1 MSYNHPYQ
9 NPADGYGASN
19 DKYKDSQR
27 IYHRE
32 STAYRSQIRGAS
44 PERMS
49 PSSSEPVLSS
59 AKALSFLHSC
69 GLDAE
74 DLQTLAELPEH
85 LIAAD
90 TLPDLLAQI
99 KKKKASGTSSSR
111 SGALRDSSSSR
122 SWDDT
127 SHAQLVEY
135 PLDLPERQSYSIPR
149 EQLPTWD
156 DRWENVQQSSSP
168 SCTYTSSE
176 SNYVVEYN
184 HLKDKESY
192 FDKASYATEPSR
204 QKTSVVPQSYSSYSR
219 DAIQSSHLSSRDG
232 SHSSR
237 LSSRDVSQS
246 SHLSSRD
253 ASQSSHLSSRDIGQ
267 SSHLSSRDIGQSSHL
282 SSRDIG
288 QSSYL
293 SSRDIGQSS
302 HLSSRDI
309 GQSSHLSS
317 RDIGQS
323 SHLSSR
329 DIGQSSHLSS
339 RDIGQSSHLSSR
351 DIGQSSH
358 LSSRDIGQSSH
369 LSSRDASQ
377 SSHLSSRD
385 IGQSSHLSSRDA
397 SQSSHRSS
405 RDVSQSSYLSSK
417 DVSQSSHRSSRDASH
432 SSHLSGRDTGQSSH
446 LSSRDV
452 GLPSLL
458 SSRDAGPPSHLSNRG
473 IAPPSLQSSRDV
485 GLPSLLSI
493 RDLAPPSHLS
503 SRDVRQ
509 SSHHQRTESAPR
521 VPTRKEASD
530 FHGKTPPVFP
540 YACVLCEIT
549 VLSNKDWSVHVKG
562 AQHAHSQLSLV
573 EKYPAWDQTIQSARR
588 NEPHSDRLVSR
599 TTQERGGTSSSRNG
613 SLGSRS
619 GASRSRSASSSSQ
632 NHSNT
637 ESKCKV
643 VCVKFEVDEV
653 DEAYLKKLL
662 CQFGAIVKIIMLP
675 RMAFVNMGTAGQAE
689 DIVKYFYQNPLRIKG
704 ELIVFTLS
712 AAVSFL
718 QTSRVVS
725 FSPLPSGDG
734 IRSELTAIA
743 KRFGSV
749 KNSLF
754 LPSRG
759 YVEMGSMEE
768 ANKLVEHY
776 STSSLKIKG
785 KTINVCSSTE
795 YQTLGMKDA
804 DKERSPVPY
813 SSRRRR
819 RSCSP
824 RRRTHRDSPSPK
836 RRASEERSRSRR
848 SQDSKKREESG
859 RSRERT
865 KESSKRDSSY
875 KSRSKRSSPSKD
887 QKQETKT
894 EESVEETVEDDNDQ
908 SDIMADDSD
917 LEGVAVIAD
926 DGEALNS
933 EDELTVDEEID
944 DEVHDTSDEQE
955 QDASEDVQALNE
967 SDDQTKPSDMDTSS
981 IQPEMSEHVPATTT
995 TTDGSSDCKEAKE
1008 LQQGEQKEL
1017 QEEPKEL
1024 QQVEQEEPKELQEGE
1039 QKGLQEEPNELQEE
1053 PKELQEEPNE
1063 LQEEPKELQ
1072 EEPKE
1077 LQEGEQKGLQE
1088 EPNELQEEP
1097 KELQEEP
1104 NELQE
1109 EPKELQEE
1117 PNELQEE
1124 PNELQEEPNELQE
1137 KQKELQQGE
1146 QKELENKQKVLQE
1159 DQKELQEVEKKELQQ
1174 KELKQEEQKELQ
1186 HGEQNKLQQGE
1197 QKDDT
1202 VKMKE
1207 EAADFSEN
1215 LDKEGVLT
1223 EQGDEKEISTS
1234 STEEKFGKVL
1244 EVAGFPVA
1252 KKYSEADL
1260 LKIGKKYGDV
1270 AGCCLVRSNRKVEMA
1285 LIEMVNAADAAK
1297 LEAECKRQHIKL
1309 GGRNLRITVSKK
1321 YSQLNEGIDADS
1333 EKEKVKED
1341 IEEDSKEP
1349 SSTLASS
1356 EESTVL
1362 MAEMEISEEDAEAQ
1376 EANETN
1382 MDTIMQTSSDE
1393 EETYG
1398 RVLRIRNLPMPDE
1411 YTDADFLSIVE
1422 PYGKVIRHWMF
1433 RLHQTG
1439 LIEMEK
1445 ASDAEKVV
1453 AAANMNKITVA
1464 GKNPKISVSTKHAHL
1479 NKRYFLHGPSDGSLQ
1494 ASTEFEEENDESKTI
1509 SEQPSIQTSA
1519 NVKESSNDVNSK
1531 ADEMQDSAADEGN
1544 SDVVTEM
1551 QTPVMDPV
1559 GTEFVRPVVGYF
1571 CSLCN
1576 AIYASEEEAKDEH
1589 CRTPMHHQ
1597 KLKEH
1602 KERNS

>member
-1 MSYNHPYQ
+1 MSYNQPYR
-9 NPADGYGASN
+9 NPADGYSASN

-32 STAYRSQIRGAS
+32 STAYRSRVRTGS
-44 PERMS
+44 PERTS

-74 DLQTLAELPEH
+74 DLQTLAKLPEH

-90 TLPDLLAQI
+90 TLPDLLAQL
-99 KKKKASGTSSSR
+99 KSKKASNTSSSR
-111 SGALRDSSSSR
+111 SGALQASSSSR
-122 SWDDT
+122 SWDDR
-127 SHAQLVEY
+127 SHSQLVEY
-135 PLDLPERQSYSIPR
+135 PLDLPVRQSYSIPR

-168 SCTYTSSE
+168 SCTYPSSD

-184 HLKDKESY
+184 HLKDKQSY

-204 QKTSVVPQSYSSYSR
+204 QKTSVVPQSYT
-219 DAIQSSHLSSRDG
+219 SHG
-232 SHSSR
+232 
-237 LSSRDVSQS
+237 RDVSQS

-253 ASQSSHLSSRDIGQ
+253 VSQSSP
-267 SSHLSSRDIGQSSHL
+267 
-282 SSRDIG
+282 
-288 QSSYL
+288 
-293 SSRDIGQSS
+293 
-302 HLSSRDI
+302 
-309 GQSSHLSS
+309 
-317 RDIGQS
+317 
-323 SHLSSR
+323 
-329 DIGQSSHLSS
+329 
-339 RDIGQSSHLSSR
+339 
-351 DIGQSSH
+351 
-358 LSSRDIGQSSH
+358 
-369 LSSRDASQ
+369 
-377 SSHLSSRD
+377 
-385 IGQSSHLSSRDA
+385 LSSRDA

-405 RDVSQSSYLSSK
+405 RDVSQSSYLSNRN
-417 DVSQSSHRSSRDASH
+417 VTQSSHRSSRDVSH
-432 SSHLSGRDTGQSSH
+432 SSHLSGRDIGQSSQLSGRDIGQSSHLSTRDIGQSSHLSGRDIGQSSHLSTRDIGQSSHLSGRDIGQSSH
-446 LSSRDV
+446 LSSRDI

-458 SSRDAGPPSHLSNRG
+458 SSRDAGPPSLLSNRG
-473 IAPPSLQSSRDV
+473 IAPPSLLSSRDA

-493 RDLAPPSHLS
+493 RDLAPPSHLA
-503 SRDVRQ
+503 SRDVGQ
-509 SSHHQRTESAPR
+509 SSHQRRTESAPR

-540 YACVLCEIT
+540 YACVLCDIT
-549 VLSNKDWSVHVKG
+549 VLSNKDWSLHIKG

-588 NEPHSDRLVSR
+588 NEAHPDRHTSR
-599 TTQERGGTSSSRNG
+599 TTQERGGTSNSRNG
-613 SLGSRS
+613 SSGSKTA
-619 GASRSRSASSSSQ
+619 ASNSKSQSSSSQ
-632 NHSNT
+632 NRSNT
-637 ESKCKV
+637 EAATKCKV
-643 VCVKFEVDEV
+643 VCVKFEVDDV

-662 CQFGAIVKIIMLP
+662 GQFGAIVKIIMLP

-689 DIVKYFYQNPLRIKG
+689 DIVKYFYQNPLRIRG

-712 AAVSFL
+712 AAFNFL

-734 IRSELTAIA
+734 ICSELTAIA

-749 KNSLF
+749 KHSLF

-759 YVEMGSMEE
+759 YVEMSSAEE
-768 ANKLVEHY
+768 ADKLVEHY
-776 STSSLKIKG
+776 STHSLKIKG

-795 YQTLGMKDA
+795 YQTLEMTDA
-804 DKERSPVPY
+804 DKEKSPVSY
-813 SSRRRR
+813 SSSSSRRRR

-824 RRRTHRDSPSPK
+824 RRRSHRDSPSPK

-859 RSRERT
+859 RSREKT
-865 KESSKRDSSY
+865 KESSRRDSSS

-887 QKQETKT
+887 QKQKAKT
-894 EESVEETVEDDNDQ
+894 EESVEETFEDDNDQ

-944 DEVHDTSDEQE
+944 DEAHQTSDEQE
-955 QDASEDVQALNE
+955 LDASEDVQTVKE
-967 SDDQTKPSDMDTSS
+967 SDEQTKPSDMDTSS
-981 IQPEMSEHVPATTT
+981 IQPETSSECVPAAATSER
-995 TTDGSSDCKEAKE
+995 SSDCKEAQELQQGQQKE
-1008 LQQGEQKEL
+1008 LLEKQNELQQEEKKELQEKLKAIQQGEQKEP
-1017 QEEPKEL
+1017 QEK
-1024 QQVEQEEPKELQEGE
+1024 
-1039 QKGLQEEPNELQEE
+1039 
-1053 PKELQEEPNE
+1053 PKELQEE
-1063 LQEEPKELQ
+1063 
-1072 EEPKE
+1072 
-1077 LQEGEQKGLQE
+1077 
-1088 EPNELQEEP
+1088 
-1097 KELQEEP
+1097 
-1104 NELQE
+1104 
-1109 EPKELQEE
+1109 
-1117 PNELQEE
+1117 
-1124 PNELQEEPNELQE
+1124 
-1137 KQKELQQGE
+1137 QKELQQE
-1146 QKELENKQKVLQE
+1146 
-1159 DQKELQEVEKKELQQ
+1159 EKKELQQ
-1174 KELKQEEQKELQ
+1174 KEPQQ
-1186 HGEQNKLQQGE
+1186 GEQNEQQGE
-1197 QKDDT
+1197 QKDNT
-1202 VKMKE
+1202 VEME

-1223 EQGDEKEISTS
+1223 EKGDEMEISTS
-1234 STEEKFGKVL
+1234 STEEMFGKVL

-1270 AGCCLVRSNRKVEMA
+1270 ANCCLVRSSRKVEKA

-1321 YSQLNEGIDADS
+1321 YSKLNEGQSIDTDF
-1333 EKEKVKED
+1333 EKERVKED
-1341 IEEDSKEP
+1341 TEENDKEP

-1362 MAEMEISEEDAEAQ
+1362 MAEISEEDA
-1376 EANETN
+1376 N

-1393 EETYG
+1393 EEGYG

-1411 YTDADFLSIVE
+1411 YTDAEFLNIAE
-1422 PYGKVIRHWMF
+1422 PYGKVVRHWMF
-1433 RLHQTG
+1433 RLHRTG

-1445 ASDAEKVV
+1445 ASDAEKVI

-1464 GKNPKISVSTKHAHL
+1464 GIHPKILVSTKHAHL
-1479 NKRYFLHGPSDGSLQ
+1479 NKRYFLHGPTDGSVHPSSEL
-1494 ASTEFEEENDESKTI
+1494 EEENDESKTQNSI
-1509 SEQPSIQTSA
+1509 SEQQPSIQTSA
-1519 NVKESSNDVNSK
+1519 DVEESSNDNPDDNSK
-1531 ADEMQDSAADEGN
+1531 VDEKQVSAVDDASVTKAEN
-1544 SDVVTEM
+1544 SDAVSET

-1602 KERNS
+1602 KERST

>member
-1 MSYNHPYQ
+1 MSYNQPYR
-9 NPADGYGASN
+9 NPADGYSASN

-32 STAYRSQIRGAS
+32 STAYRSRVRTGS
-44 PERMS
+44 PERTS

-74 DLQTLAELPEH
+74 DLQTLAKLPEH

-90 TLPDLLAQI
+90 TLPDLLAQL
-99 KKKKASGTSSSR
+99 KSKKASNTSSSR
-111 SGALRDSSSSR
+111 SGALQASSSSR
-122 SWDDT
+122 SWDDR
-127 SHAQLVEY
+127 SHSQLVEY
-135 PLDLPERQSYSIPR
+135 PLDLPVRQSYSIPR

-168 SCTYTSSE
+168 SCTYPSSD

-184 HLKDKESY
+184 HLKDKQSY

-204 QKTSVVPQSYSSYSR
+204 QKTSVVPQSYT
-219 DAIQSSHLSSRDG
+219 SHG
-232 SHSSR
+232 
-237 LSSRDVSQS
+237 RDVSQS

-253 ASQSSHLSSRDIGQ
+253 VSQSSP
-267 SSHLSSRDIGQSSHL
+267 
-282 SSRDIG
+282 
-288 QSSYL
+288 
-293 SSRDIGQSS
+293 
-302 HLSSRDI
+302 
-309 GQSSHLSS
+309 
-317 RDIGQS
+317 
-323 SHLSSR
+323 
-329 DIGQSSHLSS
+329 
-339 RDIGQSSHLSSR
+339 
-351 DIGQSSH
+351 
-358 LSSRDIGQSSH
+358 
-369 LSSRDASQ
+369 
-377 SSHLSSRD
+377 
-385 IGQSSHLSSRDA
+385 LSSRDA

-405 RDVSQSSYLSSK
+405 RDVSQSSYLSNRN
-417 DVSQSSHRSSRDASH
+417 VTQSSHRSSRDVSH
-432 SSHLSGRDTGQSSH
+432 SSHLSGRDIGQSSHLSTRDIGQSSHLAGRDIGQSSHLSGRDIGQSGRDIGQSSHLSTRDIGQSSHLSGRDIGQSGRDIGQSSHLSTRDIGQSSHLSGRDIGQSSHLSTRDIGQSSHLSGRDIGQSSH
-446 LSSRDV
+446 LSSRDI

-458 SSRDAGPPSHLSNRG
+458 SSRDAGPPSLLSNRG
-473 IAPPSLQSSRDV
+473 IAPPSLLSSRDA

-493 RDLAPPSHLS
+493 RDLAPPSHLA
-503 SRDVRQ
+503 SRDVGQ
-509 SSHHQRTESAPR
+509 SSHQRRTESAPR

-540 YACVLCEIT
+540 YACVLCDIT
-549 VLSNKDWSVHVKG
+549 VLSNKDWSLHIKG

-588 NEPHSDRLVSR
+588 NEAHPDRHTSR
-599 TTQERGGTSSSRNG
+599 TTQERGGTSNSRNG
-613 SLGSRS
+613 SSGSKTA
-619 GASRSRSASSSSQ
+619 ASNSKSQSSSSQ
-632 NHSNT
+632 NRSNT
-637 ESKCKV
+637 EAATKCKV
-643 VCVKFEVDEV
+643 VCVKFEVDDV

-662 CQFGAIVKIIMLP
+662 GQFGAIVKIIMLP

-689 DIVKYFYQNPLRIKG
+689 DIVKYFYQNPLRIRG

-712 AAVSFL
+712 AAFNFL

-734 IRSELTAIA
+734 ICSELTAIA

-749 KNSLF
+749 KHSLF

-759 YVEMGSMEE
+759 YVEMSSAEE
-768 ANKLVEHY
+768 ADKLVEHY
-776 STSSLKIKG
+776 STHSLKIKG

-795 YQTLGMKDA
+795 YQTLEMTDA
-804 DKERSPVPY
+804 DKEKSPVSY
-813 SSRRRR
+813 SSSSSRRRR

-824 RRRTHRDSPSPK
+824 RRRSHRDSPSPK

-859 RSRERT
+859 RSREKT
-865 KESSKRDSSY
+865 KESSRRDSSS

-887 QKQETKT
+887 QKQKAKT
-894 EESVEETVEDDNDQ
+894 EESVEETFEDDNDQ

-944 DEVHDTSDEQE
+944 DEAHQTSDEQE
-955 QDASEDVQALNE
+955 LDASEDVQTVKE
-967 SDDQTKPSDMDTSS
+967 SDEQTKPSDMDTSS
-981 IQPEMSEHVPATTT
+981 IQPETSSECVPAAATSER
-995 TTDGSSDCKEAKE
+995 SSDCKEAQELQQGQQKE
-1008 LQQGEQKEL
+1008 LLEKQNELQQEEKKELQEKLKAIQQGEQKEP
-1017 QEEPKEL
+1017 QEK
-1024 QQVEQEEPKELQEGE
+1024 
-1039 QKGLQEEPNELQEE
+1039 
-1053 PKELQEEPNE
+1053 PKELQEE
-1063 LQEEPKELQ
+1063 
-1072 EEPKE
+1072 
-1077 LQEGEQKGLQE
+1077 
-1088 EPNELQEEP
+1088 
-1097 KELQEEP
+1097 
-1104 NELQE
+1104 
-1109 EPKELQEE
+1109 
-1117 PNELQEE
+1117 
-1124 PNELQEEPNELQE
+1124 
-1137 KQKELQQGE
+1137 QKELQQE
-1146 QKELENKQKVLQE
+1146 
-1159 DQKELQEVEKKELQQ
+1159 EKKELQQ
-1174 KELKQEEQKELQ
+1174 KEPQQ
-1186 HGEQNKLQQGE
+1186 GEQNEQQGE
-1197 QKDDT
+1197 QKDNT
-1202 VKMKE
+1202 VEME

-1223 EQGDEKEISTS
+1223 EKGDEMEISTS
-1234 STEEKFGKVL
+1234 STEEMFGKVL

-1270 AGCCLVRSNRKVEMA
+1270 ANCCLVRSSRKVEKA

-1321 YSQLNEGIDADS
+1321 YSKLNEGQSIDTDF
-1333 EKEKVKED
+1333 EKERVKED
-1341 IEEDSKEP
+1341 TEENDKEP

-1362 MAEMEISEEDAEAQ
+1362 MAEISEEDA
-1376 EANETN
+1376 N

-1393 EETYG
+1393 EEGYG

-1411 YTDADFLSIVE
+1411 YTDAEFLNIAE
-1422 PYGKVIRHWMF
+1422 PYGKVVRHWMF
-1433 RLHQTG
+1433 RLHRTG

-1445 ASDAEKVV
+1445 ASDAEKVI

-1464 GKNPKISVSTKHAHL
+1464 GIHPKILVSTKHAHL
-1479 NKRYFLHGPSDGSLQ
+1479 NKRYFLHGPTDGSVHPSSEL
-1494 ASTEFEEENDESKTI
+1494 EEENDESKTQNSI
-1509 SEQPSIQTSA
+1509 SEQQPSIQTSA
-1519 NVKESSNDVNSK
+1519 DVEESSNDNPDDNSK
-1531 ADEMQDSAADEGN
+1531 VDEKQVSAVDDASVTKAEN
-1544 SDVVTEM
+1544 SDAVSET

-1602 KERNS
+1602 KERST

>member
-1 MSYNHPYQ
+1 
-9 NPADGYGASN
+9 
-19 DKYKDSQR
+19 
-27 IYHRE
+27 
-32 STAYRSQIRGAS
+32 
-44 PERMS
+44 
-49 PSSSEPVLSS
+49 
-59 AKALSFLHSC
+59 
-69 GLDAE
+69 
-74 DLQTLAELPEH
+74 
-85 LIAAD
+85 
-90 TLPDLLAQI
+90 
-99 KKKKASGTSSSR
+99 
-111 SGALRDSSSSR
+111 
-122 SWDDT
+122 
-127 SHAQLVEY
+127 
-135 PLDLPERQSYSIPR
+135 
-149 EQLPTWD
+149 
-156 DRWENVQQSSSP
+156 
-168 SCTYTSSE
+168 
-176 SNYVVEYN
+176 
-184 HLKDKESY
+184 
-192 FDKASYATEPSR
+192 
-204 QKTSVVPQSYSSYSR
+204 
-219 DAIQSSHLSSRDG
+219 
-232 SHSSR
+232 
-237 LSSRDVSQS
+237 
-246 SHLSSRD
+246 
-253 ASQSSHLSSRDIGQ
+253 
-267 SSHLSSRDIGQSSHL
+267 
-282 SSRDIG
+282 
-288 QSSYL
+288 
-293 SSRDIGQSS
+293 
-302 HLSSRDI
+302 
-309 GQSSHLSS
+309 
-317 RDIGQS
+317 
-323 SHLSSR
+323 
-329 DIGQSSHLSS
+329 
-339 RDIGQSSHLSSR
+339 
-351 DIGQSSH
+351 
-358 LSSRDIGQSSH
+358 
-369 LSSRDASQ
+369 
-377 SSHLSSRD
+377 
-385 IGQSSHLSSRDA
+385 
-397 SQSSHRSS
+397 
-405 RDVSQSSYLSSK
+405 
-417 DVSQSSHRSSRDASH
+417 
-432 SSHLSGRDTGQSSH
+432 
-446 LSSRDV
+446 
-452 GLPSLL
+452 
-458 SSRDAGPPSHLSNRG
+458 
-473 IAPPSLQSSRDV
+473 
-485 GLPSLLSI
+485 
-493 RDLAPPSHLS
+493 
-503 SRDVRQ
+503 
-509 SSHHQRTESAPR
+509 
-521 VPTRKEASD
+521 
-530 FHGKTPPVFP
+530 
-540 YACVLCEIT
+540 
-549 VLSNKDWSVHVKG
+549 
-562 AQHAHSQLSLV
+562 
-573 EKYPAWDQTIQSARR
+573 
-588 NEPHSDRLVSR
+588 HSDRLVSR

-795 YQTLGMKDA
+795 YQTLG
-804 DKERSPVPY
+804 SPVPY

-1053 PKELQEEPNE
+1053 P
-1063 LQEEPKELQ
+1063 
-1072 EEPKE
+1072 
-1077 LQEGEQKGLQE
+1077 
-1088 EPNELQEEP
+1088 
-1097 KELQEEP
+1097 
-1104 NELQE
+1104 
-1109 EPKELQEE
+1109 
-1117 PNELQEE
+1117 
-1124 PNELQEEPNELQE
+1124 NELQE
-1137 KQKELQQGE
+1137 K
-1146 QKELENKQKVLQE
+1146 
-1159 DQKELQEVEKKELQQ
+1159 Q

-1223 EQGDEKEISTS
+1223 EQ
-1234 STEEKFGKVL
+1234 VL

-1376 EANETN
+1376 EGNETN

-1479 NKRYFLHGPSDGSLQ
+1479 NKRYLILFMY
-1494 ASTEFEEENDESKTI
+1494 I
-1509 SEQPSIQTSA
+1509 SRT
-1519 NVKESSNDVNSK
+1519 ESSNDVNSK

>member
-1 MSYNHPYQ
+1 MSYNHPYRS
-9 NPADGYGASN
+9 PADDYSAS
-19 DKYKDSQR
+19 DDQ
-27 IYHRE
+27 YHRE
-32 STAYRSQIRGAS
+32 STAYRSRIRGAS
-44 PERMS
+44 PEQTS
-49 PSSSEPVLSS
+49 PSSSETVLSS
-59 AKALSFLHSC
+59 VKALSFLHSC

-99 KKKKASGTSSSR
+99 KKKKASSTSSSR
-111 SGALRDSSSSR
+111 SSAPQASSSSR
-122 SWDDT
+122 SWDDR
-127 SHAQLVEY
+127 SHTQLVEY
-135 PLDLPERQSYSIPR
+135 PLDFPVRQSYSIPR

-156 DRWENVQQSSSP
+156 DRWENIQQTSSP

-176 SNYVVEYN
+176 SNYVVDYN

-192 FDKASYATEPSR
+192 FDKASCATEPSR
-204 QKTSVVPQSYSSYSR
+204 QKTSVVPQSYSS
-219 DAIQSSHLSSRDG
+219 H
-232 SHSSR
+232 
-237 LSSRDVSQS
+237 
-246 SHLSSRD
+246 SRD
-253 ASQSSHLSSRDIGQ
+253 ASQSSHLSSRDD
-267 SSHLSSRDIGQSSHL
+267 SH
-282 SSRDIG
+282 
-288 QSSYL
+288 
-293 SSRDIGQSS
+293 
-302 HLSSRDI
+302 
-309 GQSSHLSS
+309 
-317 RDIGQS
+317 
-323 SHLSSR
+323 
-329 DIGQSSHLSS
+329 
-339 RDIGQSSHLSSR
+339 
-351 DIGQSSH
+351 
-358 LSSRDIGQSSH
+358 
-369 LSSRDASQ
+369 
-377 SSHLSSRD
+377 
-385 IGQSSHLSSRDA
+385 SSHLSSRDA

-417 DVSQSSHRSSRDASH
+417 DVSQSSHRSSRDVSH
-432 SSHLSGRDTGQSSH
+432 SSHLAGRDVGHSSHLAGRDVGQSSHLSGRDVGQSSHLSGSDVGQSSHLSGRDVGQSSH
-446 LSSRDV
+446 LSSREV

-458 SSRDAGPPSHLSNRG
+458 SNRDAAPPSHLSSRGAAPPSHQSSRGAAPPSHLSSRG
-473 IAPPSLQSSRDV
+473 IAPPSLLSSRDV

-503 SRDVRQ
+503 SRDVSQ
-509 SSHHQRTESAPR
+509 SSHHRRTESAHR

-540 YACVLCEIT
+540 YACVLCDIT
-549 VLSNKDWSVHVKG
+549 VLSDKDWSVHIKG

-573 EKYPAWDQTIQSARR
+573 EKYPAWDQSIQSARR
-588 NEPHSDRLVSR
+588 NEPHSDRLSSR
-599 TTQERGGTSSSRNG
+599 TTQERGGTSSSRKG

-619 GASRSRSASSSSQ
+619 GASSSRHASSSSQ
-632 NHSNT
+632 NRNNT

-643 VCVKFEVDEV
+643 VCVKFEVDEF

-662 CQFGAIVKIIMLP
+662 GQFGAIVKIIMLP

-689 DIVKYFYQNPLRIKG
+689 DIVKYFYQNPLRIRG
-704 ELIVFTLS
+704 ELIKFTLS

-718 QTSRVVS
+718 QTSCVVS

-776 STSSLKIKG
+776 STNALKIKG

-804 DKERSPVPY
+804 DKEKSPVPY

-824 RRRTHRDSPSPK
+824 RRRSHRDSPSPK

-848 SQDSKKREESG
+848 SQDSKKQEESG

-865 KESSKRDSSY
+865 KESSKRDSSS
-875 KSRSKRSSPSKD
+875 KSRSKRSTPKD
-887 QKQETKT
+887 QKQKTKT
-894 EESVEETVEDDNDQ
+894 EKSVEETVEDDSDQ
-908 SDIMADDSD
+908 SDVMADDSD

-933 EDELTVDEEID
+933 EDELTVDEEAD
-944 DEVHDTSDEQE
+944 DEVHETSDEPE
-955 QDASEDVQALNE
+955 QDASEDVQAVNE

-981 IQPEMSEHVPATTT
+981 IQPETSEHVPTATTS
-995 TTDGSSDCKEAKE
+995 DRSSDCKEAKE

-1017 QEEPKEL
+1017 QE
-1024 QQVEQEEPKELQEGE
+1024 
-1039 QKGLQEEPNELQEE
+1039 
-1053 PKELQEEPNE
+1053 
-1063 LQEEPKELQ
+1063 
-1072 EEPKE
+1072 
-1077 LQEGEQKGLQE
+1077 
-1088 EPNELQEEP
+1088 
-1097 KELQEEP
+1097 
-1104 NELQE
+1104 
-1109 EPKELQEE
+1109 
-1117 PNELQEE
+1117 
-1124 PNELQEEPNELQE
+1124 

-1146 QKELENKQKVLQE
+1146 Q
-1159 DQKELQEVEKKELQQ
+1159 KELQQ

-1186 HGEQNKLQQGE
+1186 HGEQYELQQEE
-1197 QKDDT
+1197 QKGDT
-1202 VKMKE
+1202 VEMEE

-1215 LDKEGVLT
+1215 LDKERVLT
-1223 EQGDEKEISTS
+1223 EQGDEKEIWTS

-1270 AGCCLVRSNRKVEMA
+1270 ACCCLVRSNRKVEKA
-1285 LIEMVNAADAAK
+1285 LIEMVNGADAAK
-1297 LEAECKRQHIKL
+1297 LEAECKRQHVKL
-1309 GGRNLRITVSKK
+1309 GGRNLRISVSKK
-1321 YSQLNEGIDADS
+1321 YSQLNEGQRIDS

-1341 IEEDSKEP
+1341 IEENNKEP

-1356 EESTVL
+1356 EESTVV
-1362 MAEMEISEEDAEAQ
+1362 MAETENSEEDAEAR
-1376 EANETN
+1376 EGKETN
-1382 MDTIMQTSSDE
+1382 MDTIMQASSDE
-1393 EETYG
+1393 EEAYG
-1398 RVLRIRNLPMPDE
+1398 RVLQIRNLPMPDE
-1411 YTDADFLSIVE
+1411 YTDEDFLSIAE
-1422 PYGKVIRHWMF
+1422 PYGKVVHHWMF

-1439 LIEMEK
+1439 LIEMKK

-1453 AAANMNKITVA
+1453 AAANMNEITVA

-1479 NKRYFLHGPSDGSLQ
+1479 NKSDGSLQ
-1494 ASTEFEEENDESKTI
+1494 ASTEFEEENDESKTQISAI

-1519 NVKESSNDVNSK
+1519 SVKESSNDNQDVNSK
-1531 ADEMQDSAADEGN
+1531 ADEKQDSAADEGSGTKVEN
-1544 SDVVTEM
+1544 SDVVPEM

-1602 KERNS
+1602 KERNNST

>member
-1 MSYNHPYQ
+1 MSYNHPYR

-32 STAYRSQIRGAS
+32 STAYRSRVRSGS
-44 PERMS
+44 PERTS

-74 DLQTLAELPEH
+74 DLQTLAKLPEH

-168 SCTYTSSE
+168 SCTYPSSD

-267 SSHLSSRDIGQSSHL
+267 SSHLC
-282 SSRDIG
+282 
-288 QSSYL
+288 
-293 SSRDIGQSS
+293 SRDIGQSS

-317 RDIGQS
+317 RDIG
-323 SHLSSR
+323 
-329 DIGQSSHLSS
+329 
-339 RDIGQSSHLSSR
+339 
-351 DIGQSSH
+351 
-358 LSSRDIGQSSH
+358 
-369 LSSRDASQ
+369 Q

-540 YACVLCEIT
+540 YACVLCDIT

-865 KESSKRDSSY
+865 KESSKRESSY

-887 QKQETKT
+887 QKQETKP

-933 EDELTVDEEID
+933 EDELTVDEEME

-955 QDASEDVQALNE
+955 QDASEDVQAVNE

-981 IQPEMSEHVPATTT
+981 IQPEMSEHVPTATT
-995 TTDGSSDCKEAKE
+995 TTDGSSDCKEARE
-1008 LQQGEQKEL
+1008 LQQGEQ
-1017 QEEPKEL
+1017 
-1024 QQVEQEEPKELQEGE
+1024 
-1039 QKGLQEEPNELQEE
+1039 
-1053 PKELQEEPNE
+1053 KELQEEPNE

-1077 LQEGEQKGLQE
+1077 LQEEPTELQQVEQKELQEEPKELQQVEQKELQEEPKELQEPKDLQEKQKELQEEPKELQEEPKELQEKQKELQEEPKGLQE

-1097 KELQEEP
+1097 KELQ
-1104 NELQE
+1104 
-1109 EPKELQEE
+1109 
-1117 PNELQEE
+1117 
-1124 PNELQEEPNELQE
+1124 
-1137 KQKELQQGE
+1137 QGE
-1146 QKELENKQKVLQE
+1146 QKELENKQKVLRE

-1174 KELKQEEQKELQ
+1174 NE
-1186 HGEQNKLQQGE
+1186 LQQGE
-1197 QKDDT
+1197 QKGDT
-1202 VKMKE
+1202 VEMKE

-1223 EQGDEKEISTS
+1223 EEGDEKEISTS

-1270 AGCCLVRSNRKVEMA
+1270 AGCCLVRSNRKVEKA

-1321 YSQLNEGIDADS
+1321 YSQLNEGQSIDADS

-1376 EANETN
+1376 EGNETN

-1422 PYGKVIRHWMF
+1422 PYGEVVRHWMF

-1453 AAANMNKITVA
+1453 AVANMNKITVA
-1464 GKNPKISVSTKHAHL
+1464 GRNPKISVSTKHAHL

-1571 CSLCN
+1571 CSLCK

-1602 KERNS
+1602 KERNSST

>member
-1 MSYNHPYQ
+1 MSYNQPYR
-9 NPADGYGASN
+9 NPPDDYSASN

-32 STAYRSQIRGAS
+32 STAYRSRIRGAS
-44 PERMS
+44 PERTS

-74 DLQTLAELPEH
+74 DLQTLAKLPEH

-99 KKKKASGTSSSR
+99 KNKKASNTSSSR
-111 SGALRDSSSSR
+111 SSALQPGSSSR
-122 SWDDT
+122 SWDDR
-127 SHAQLVEY
+127 SHTQLVEY
-135 PLDLPERQSYSIPR
+135 PLDLPVRQSYSIPR

-156 DRWENVQQSSSP
+156 DRWENAQQTSSP
-168 SCTYTSSE
+168 TCTHTSSD

-184 HLKDKESY
+184 HLKDKQSY

-204 QKTSVVPQSYSSYSR
+204 QKTSVVPQSYSS
-219 DAIQSSHLSSRDG
+219 H
-232 SHSSR
+232 
-237 LSSRDVSQS
+237 SRDVSQS

-253 ASQSSHLSSRDIGQ
+253 VSQSSPLT
-267 SSHLSSRDIGQSSHL
+267 
-282 SSRDIG
+282 
-288 QSSYL
+288 
-293 SSRDIGQSS
+293 
-302 HLSSRDI
+302 
-309 GQSSHLSS
+309 
-317 RDIGQS
+317 
-323 SHLSSR
+323 
-329 DIGQSSHLSS
+329 
-339 RDIGQSSHLSSR
+339 
-351 DIGQSSH
+351 
-358 LSSRDIGQSSH
+358 
-369 LSSRDASQ
+369 
-377 SSHLSSRD
+377 
-385 IGQSSHLSSRDA
+385 SRDA

-417 DVSQSSHRSSRDASH
+417 DVSQSSHRSSRDVSQTSYLSNRDIGQ
-432 SSHLSGRDTGQSSH
+432 SSHLSGRDIGQSSHLFGRDIGQSSHLSGIGQPSHLSGRDIGQSSHLSGIGQPSHLSGRDIGQSSHLSSRDIGQSSH

-452 GLPSLL
+452 GPPSL
-458 SSRDAGPPSHLSNRG
+458 LSNRG
-473 IAPPSLQSSRDV
+473 IAPPSLLSSRDVGPPSLLSGRDV

-493 RDLAPPSHLS
+493 RDLAPPSHLA
-503 SRDVRQ
+503 SRDVGQ
-509 SSHHQRTESAPR
+509 SSHQRRTESAPR

-540 YACVLCEIT
+540 YACVLCDIT
-549 VLSNKDWSVHVKG
+549 VLSIKDWSLHIKG

-588 NEPHSDRLVSR
+588 NEPHPDRHASR

-613 SLGSRS
+613 SSGSK
-619 GASRSRSASSSSQ
+619 SAALSSKSQSSSSQ
-632 NHSNT
+632 NRNNT
-637 ESKCKV
+637 EATTKCKV
-643 VCVKFEVDEV
+643 VCVKFEVDDV

-662 CQFGAIVKIIMLP
+662 GQFGAIVKIIMLP

-689 DIVKYFYQNPLRIKG
+689 DIVKYFYQNPLRIRG

-712 AAVSFL
+712 AAFNFL

-725 FSPLPSGDG
+725 FSPLPSSDG

-749 KNSLF
+749 KHSLF

-759 YVEMGSMEE
+759 YVEMSSAEE
-768 ANKLVEHY
+768 ADKLVEHY
-776 STSSLKIKG
+776 STNSLKIKG

-795 YQTLGMKDA
+795 YQTLEMTDA
-804 DKERSPVPY
+804 DKEKSPVPY
-813 SSRRRR
+813 SSSSSSSRRRRR

-824 RRRTHRDSPSPK
+824 RRRSHRDSPSPK

-848 SQDSKKREESG
+848 SHDSKKREESR
-859 RSRERT
+859 RSREKT
-865 KESSKRDSSY
+865 KESSRRDSSS
-875 KSRSKRSSPSKD
+875 KSRSKKSSPSKD
-887 QKQETKT
+887 QKQKTKT
-894 EESVEETVEDDNDQ
+894 EESVKETVEDDNNQ
-908 SDIMADDSD
+908 SDIMTDDSD

-933 EDELTVDEEID
+933 EDELTVDEEMD
-944 DEVHDTSDEQE
+944 DEAHETSDE
-955 QDASEDVQALNE
+955 QDASEDVQTVKE

-981 IQPEMSEHVPATTT
+981 IQPETSECAPTATTSER
-995 TTDGSSDCKEAKE
+995 SSDCKEAQE
-1008 LQQGEQKEL
+1008 LQQGEQNELQQGEKKELQEKLKEIQQGEQKEPQEKPKELQEKKKEL
-1017 QEEPKEL
+1017 QEE
-1024 QQVEQEEPKELQEGE
+1024 
-1039 QKGLQEEPNELQEE
+1039 
-1053 PKELQEEPNE
+1053 
-1063 LQEEPKELQ
+1063 
-1072 EEPKE
+1072 
-1077 LQEGEQKGLQE
+1077 
-1088 EPNELQEEP
+1088 
-1097 KELQEEP
+1097 
-1104 NELQE
+1104 
-1109 EPKELQEE
+1109 
-1117 PNELQEE
+1117 
-1124 PNELQEEPNELQE
+1124 
-1137 KQKELQQGE
+1137 QKELQQG
-1146 QKELENKQKVLQE
+1146 
-1159 DQKELQEVEKKELQQ
+1159 EKKELQQ
-1174 KELKQEEQKELQ
+1174 KELKQEEQKELKQ
-1186 HGEQNKLQQGE
+1186 GEKKELQQGELQQGEQNQQQGE
-1197 QKDDT
+1197 QKDNT
-1202 VKMKE
+1202 VEME

-1223 EQGDEKEISTS
+1223 EKGDEMEISTS

-1270 AGCCLVRSNRKVEMA
+1270 ANCCLVRSNRKVEKA

-1321 YSQLNEGIDADS
+1321 YSHLNEGQSVDADT
-1333 EKEKVKED
+1333 EKQKVKED
-1341 IEEDSKEP
+1341 TEENNKEP

-1356 EESTVL
+1356 EESTVV
-1362 MAEMEISEEDAEAQ
+1362 MAETEISEEDAEAQ
-1376 EANETN
+1376 EEKETS

-1393 EETYG
+1393 EDGYG

-1411 YTDADFLSIVE
+1411 YTDAEFLSIAE
-1422 PYGKVIRHWMF
+1422 PYGKVVRHWMF
-1433 RLHQTG
+1433 RLHRTG
-1439 LIEMEK
+1439 LIEMK
-1445 ASDAEKVV
+1445 NASDAEKVV

-1464 GKNPKISVSTKHAHL
+1464 GMHPKISVSTKHAHL
-1479 NKRYFLHGPSDGSLQ
+1479 NKRYFLHGPSDGSIHPFSEL
-1494 ASTEFEEENDESKTI
+1494 EEENDESKTQNSI
-1509 SEQPSIQTSA
+1509 SEQQPSIQTSA
-1519 NVKESSNDVNSK
+1519 NVEESSNDNRDDNSK
-1531 ADEMQDSAADEGN
+1531 GDEKQVSAADDGSVTKEEN
-1544 SDVVTEM
+1544 SDTVSET

-1589 CRTPMHHQ
+1589 CRTPVHHQ

-1602 KERNS
+1602 KERST

>member
-1 MSYNHPYQ
+1 MSYNQPYR
-9 NPADGYGASN
+9 NPPDDYSASN

-32 STAYRSQIRGAS
+32 STAYRSRIRSGS
-44 PERMS
+44 PERTS

-74 DLQTLAELPEH
+74 DLQTLAKLPEH

-99 KKKKASGTSSSR
+99 KNKKASNTSSSR
-111 SGALRDSSSSR
+111 SSALQPGSSSR
-122 SWDDT
+122 SWDDR
-127 SHAQLVEY
+127 SHTQLVEY
-135 PLDLPERQSYSIPR
+135 PLDLPVRQSYSIPR

-156 DRWENVQQSSSP
+156 DRWENAQQTSSP
-168 SCTYTSSE
+168 TCTHTSSD

-184 HLKDKESY
+184 HLKDKQSY

-204 QKTSVVPQSYSSYSR
+204 QKTSVVPQSYSS
-219 DAIQSSHLSSRDG
+219 H
-232 SHSSR
+232 
-237 LSSRDVSQS
+237 SRDVSQS

-253 ASQSSHLSSRDIGQ
+253 VSQSSPLT
-267 SSHLSSRDIGQSSHL
+267 
-282 SSRDIG
+282 
-288 QSSYL
+288 
-293 SSRDIGQSS
+293 
-302 HLSSRDI
+302 
-309 GQSSHLSS
+309 
-317 RDIGQS
+317 
-323 SHLSSR
+323 
-329 DIGQSSHLSS
+329 
-339 RDIGQSSHLSSR
+339 
-351 DIGQSSH
+351 
-358 LSSRDIGQSSH
+358 
-369 LSSRDASQ
+369 
-377 SSHLSSRD
+377 
-385 IGQSSHLSSRDA
+385 SRDA

-417 DVSQSSHRSSRDASH
+417 DVSQSSHRSSRDVSQTSYLSNRDIGQ
-432 SSHLSGRDTGQSSH
+432 SSHLSGRDIGQSSHLSGRDIGQSSHLSGRDIGQSSHLSGIGQSSHLSGIGQSSHLSGIGQSSHLSGRDIGQSSHLSGRDIGQSSH

-452 GLPSLL
+452 GPPSLL
-458 SSRDAGPPSHLSNRG
+458 SNRG
-473 IAPPSLQSSRDV
+473 VAPPSLLSGRDVGPPSLLSGRDV

-493 RDLAPPSHLS
+493 RDLAPPSHLA
-503 SRDVRQ
+503 SRDVGQ
-509 SSHHQRTESAPR
+509 SSHQRRTESAPR

-540 YACVLCEIT
+540 YACVLCDIT
-549 VLSNKDWSVHVKG
+549 VLSNKDWSLHIKG

-588 NEPHSDRLVSR
+588 NEPHPDRHTSR

-613 SLGSRS
+613 SSGSK
-619 GASRSRSASSSSQ
+619 SAALSSKSQSSSSQ
-632 NHSNT
+632 NRNNT
-637 ESKCKV
+637 EATTKCKV
-643 VCVKFEVDEV
+643 VCVKFEVDDV

-662 CQFGAIVKIIMLP
+662 GQFGAIVKIIMLP

-689 DIVKYFYQNPLRIKG
+689 DIVKYFYQNPLRIRG
-704 ELIVFTLS
+704 ELIIFTLS
-712 AAVSFL
+712 AAFNFL

-749 KNSLF
+749 KHSLF

-759 YVEMGSMEE
+759 YVEMSSAEE
-768 ANKLVEHY
+768 ADKLVEHY
-776 STSSLKIKG
+776 STNSLKIKG

-795 YQTLGMKDA
+795 YQTLEMTDA
-804 DKERSPVPY
+804 DKEKSPVPY
-813 SSRRRR
+813 SSSSRRRR

-824 RRRTHRDSPSPK
+824 RRRSHRDSPSPK

-848 SQDSKKREESG
+848 SHDSKKREESR
-859 RSRERT
+859 RSREKT
-865 KESSKRDSSY
+865 KESSRRDSSS
-875 KSRSKRSSPSKD
+875 KSRSKKSSPSKD
-887 QKQETKT
+887 QKQKTKT
-894 EESVEETVEDDNDQ
+894 EESVKETVEDDNNQ
-908 SDIMADDSD
+908 SDIMTDDSD

-933 EDELTVDEEID
+933 EDELTVDEEMD
-944 DEVHDTSDEQE
+944 DEAHETSDE
-955 QDASEDVQALNE
+955 QDASEDVQTVKE

-981 IQPEMSEHVPATTT
+981 LQPETSECVPTATTSES
-995 TTDGSSDCKEAKE
+995 SSDCKEAQE
-1008 LQQGEQKEL
+1008 LQQGEQNKLQHGEKKELQEKLKELQEKKKEL
-1017 QEEPKEL
+1017 QEE
-1024 QQVEQEEPKELQEGE
+1024 
-1039 QKGLQEEPNELQEE
+1039 
-1053 PKELQEEPNE
+1053 
-1063 LQEEPKELQ
+1063 
-1072 EEPKE
+1072 
-1077 LQEGEQKGLQE
+1077 
-1088 EPNELQEEP
+1088 
-1097 KELQEEP
+1097 
-1104 NELQE
+1104 
-1109 EPKELQEE
+1109 
-1117 PNELQEE
+1117 
-1124 PNELQEEPNELQE
+1124 
-1137 KQKELQQGE
+1137 QKELQQG
-1146 QKELENKQKVLQE
+1146 
-1159 DQKELQEVEKKELQQ
+1159 EKKELQQ
-1174 KELKQEEQKELQ
+1174 KELKQEEQKELKQ
-1186 HGEQNKLQQGE
+1186 EEQKELQQGEKKELQQGEQNQQQGE
-1197 QKDDT
+1197 QKDNT
-1202 VKMKE
+1202 VETE

-1223 EQGDEKEISTS
+1223 EKGDEMEISTS

-1270 AGCCLVRSNRKVEMA
+1270 ANCCLVRSNRKVEKA

-1321 YSQLNEGIDADS
+1321 YSHLNEGQNVDADS

-1341 IEEDSKEP
+1341 TEENNKEP

-1356 EESTVL
+1356 EESTVV
-1362 MAEMEISEEDAEAQ
+1362 MAETEISEEDAEAQ
-1376 EANETN
+1376 EAKETN

-1393 EETYG
+1393 EDGYG

-1411 YTDADFLSIVE
+1411 YTDAEFLSIAE
-1422 PYGKVIRHWMF
+1422 PYGKVVRHWMF
-1433 RLHQTG
+1433 RLHRTG
-1439 LIEMEK
+1439 LIEMK
-1445 ASDAEKVV
+1445 NASDAEKVV

-1464 GKNPKISVSTKHAHL
+1464 GMHPKISVSTKHAHL
-1479 NKRYFLHGPSDGSLQ
+1479 NKRYFLHGPSDGSIHPSFEL
-1494 ASTEFEEENDESKTI
+1494 EEENDESKTQNSI
-1509 SEQPSIQTSA
+1509 SEQQPSIQTSA
-1519 NVKESSNDVNSK
+1519 NVEESSNDNRDDNSK
-1531 ADEMQDSAADEGN
+1531 GDEKQVSAADDGSVTKEEN
-1544 SDVVTEM
+1544 SDDVSET

-1576 AIYASEEEAKDEH
+1576 AIYASEEEAKDDH

-1602 KERNS
+1602 KERST

>member
-1 MSYNHPYQ
+1 
-9 NPADGYGASN
+9 
-19 DKYKDSQR
+19 
-27 IYHRE
+27 
-32 STAYRSQIRGAS
+32 
-44 PERMS
+44 MS

-253 ASQSSHLSSRDIGQ
+253 AIETLVNPHICPVEMQVNPPTALAEI
-267 SSHLSSRDIGQSSHL
+267 
-282 SSRDIG
+282 
-288 QSSYL
+288 
-293 SSRDIGQSS
+293 
-302 HLSSRDI
+302 
-309 GQSSHLSS
+309 
-317 RDIGQS
+317 
-323 SHLSSR
+323 
-329 DIGQSSHLSS
+329 
-339 RDIGQSSHLSSR
+339 
-351 DIGQSSH
+351 
-358 LSSRDIGQSSH
+358 
-369 LSSRDASQ
+369 
-377 SSHLSSRD
+377 
-385 IGQSSHLSSRDA
+385 
-397 SQSSHRSS
+397 
-405 RDVSQSSYLSSK
+405 
-417 DVSQSSHRSSRDASH
+417 
-432 SSHLSGRDTGQSSH
+432 DTGQSSH

-1077 LQEGEQKGLQE
+1077 LQE
-1088 EPNELQEEP
+1088 
-1097 KELQEEP
+1097 
-1104 NELQE
+1104 
-1109 EPKELQEE
+1109 
-1117 PNELQEE
+1117 
-1124 PNELQEEPNELQE
+1124 
-1137 KQKELQQGE
+1137 
-1146 QKELENKQKVLQE
+1146 ENKKGSRKSQTSFKKSQTSFKKS
-1159 DQKELQEVEKKELQQ
+1159 QTSFKKSKKSFNKESKK
-1174 KELKQEEQKELQ
+1174 
-1186 HGEQNKLQQGE
+1186 
-1197 QKDDT
+1197 
-1202 VKMKE
+1202 
-1207 EAADFSEN
+1207 S
-1215 LDKEGVLT
+1215 
-1223 EQGDEKEISTS
+1223 
-1234 STEEKFGKVL
+1234 
-1244 EVAGFPVA
+1244 
-1252 KKYSEADL
+1252 
-1260 LKIGKKYGDV
+1260 
-1270 AGCCLVRSNRKVEMA
+1270 
-1285 LIEMVNAADAAK
+1285 
-1297 LEAECKRQHIKL
+1297 
-1309 GGRNLRITVSKK
+1309 LRISKK
-1321 YSQLNEGIDADS
+1321 YFKKTKKSFKKS
-1333 EKEKVKED
+1333 RKKSF
-1341 IEEDSKEP
+1341 SKK
-1349 SSTLASS
+1349 S
-1356 EESTVL
+1356 
-1362 MAEMEISEEDAEAQ
+1362 
-1376 EANETN
+1376 
-1382 MDTIMQTSSDE
+1382 
-1393 EETYG
+1393 
-1398 RVLRIRNLPMPDE
+1398 
-1411 YTDADFLSIVE
+1411 
-1422 PYGKVIRHWMF
+1422 
-1433 RLHQTG
+1433 
-1439 LIEMEK
+1439 
-1445 ASDAEKVV
+1445 
-1453 AAANMNKITVA
+1453 
-1464 GKNPKISVSTKHAHL
+1464 L
-1479 NKRYFLHGPSDGSLQ
+1479 NKKSKKSFNTENKTSFNKGSR
-1494 ASTEFEEENDESKTI
+1494 KTI
-1509 SEQPSIQTSA
+1509 
-1519 NVKESSNDVNSK
+1519 
-1531 ADEMQDSAADEGN
+1531 
-1544 SDVVTEM
+1544 
-1551 QTPVMDPV
+1551 
-1559 GTEFVRPVVGYF
+1559 R
-1571 CSLCN
+1571 
-1576 AIYASEEEAKDEH
+1576 
-1589 CRTPMHHQ
+1589 
-1597 KLKEH
+1597 
-1602 KERNS
+1602 

>member
-1 MSYNHPYQ
+1 MSYNHPYR
-9 NPADGYGASN
+9 NPADYSASD

-32 STAYRSQIRGAS
+32 STAYRSRIRGAS
-44 PERMS
+44 PEQTS
-49 PSSSEPVLSS
+49 PFSSEPVLSS
-59 AKALSFLHSC
+59 VKALSFLHSC

-74 DLQTLAELPEH
+74 DLQTLAKLPEH
-85 LIAAD
+85 LIAAN

-99 KKKKASGTSSSR
+99 KKKKASSTSSSR
-111 SGALRDSSSSR
+111 SSALQASSSSR
-122 SWDDT
+122 SWDDR
-127 SHAQLVEY
+127 SHTQLVEY
-135 PLDLPERQSYSIPR
+135 PLDLPVRQSYSIPR

-156 DRWENVQQSSSP
+156 DRWENIQQTSSP

-192 FDKASYATEPSR
+192 FDKASCATEPSR
-204 QKTSVVPQSYSSYSR
+204 QKTSVVPQSYSS
-219 DAIQSSHLSSRDG
+219 H
-232 SHSSR
+232 
-237 LSSRDVSQS
+237 SRDVSQS

-253 ASQSSHLSSRDIGQ
+253 GSH
-267 SSHLSSRDIGQSSHL
+267 
-282 SSRDIG
+282 
-288 QSSYL
+288 
-293 SSRDIGQSS
+293 
-302 HLSSRDI
+302 
-309 GQSSHLSS
+309 
-317 RDIGQS
+317 
-323 SHLSSR
+323 
-329 DIGQSSHLSS
+329 
-339 RDIGQSSHLSSR
+339 
-351 DIGQSSH
+351 
-358 LSSRDIGQSSH
+358 
-369 LSSRDASQ
+369 
-377 SSHLSSRD
+377 
-385 IGQSSHLSSRDA
+385 SSHLSSRDA

-417 DVSQSSHRSSRDASH
+417 DVSQSSHLSGRDIGQ
-432 SSHLSGRDTGQSSH
+432 SSHLSGRDIGQSSH

-458 SSRDAGPPSHLSNRG
+458 SSRDATPSSLLSNRDATPLSLLSSRG
-473 IAPPSLQSSRDV
+473 IAPPSLLSSRDV

-503 SRDVRQ
+503 SRDVGQ
-509 SSHHQRTESAPR
+509 SSHHRRTESAHR

-540 YACVLCEIT
+540 YACVLCDIT
-549 VLSNKDWSVHVKG
+549 VLSHKDWSVHIKG

-588 NEPHSDRLVSR
+588 NEPHSDRLASR
-599 TTQERGGTSSSRNG
+599 TTQERGGTSSSRKG
-613 SLGSRS
+613 SLGSRN
-619 GASRSRSASSSSQ
+619 GASSSRRASSSSQ
-632 NHSNT
+632 NRNNT

-643 VCVKFEVDEV
+643 VCVKFEVDEF

-662 CQFGAIVKIIMLP
+662 GQFGAIVKIIMLH

-704 ELIVFTLS
+704 ELIKFTLS

-718 QTSRVVS
+718 QTSCVVS

-759 YVEMGSMEE
+759 FVEMGSMEE

-776 STSSLKIKG
+776 STNALKIKG

-804 DKERSPVPY
+804 DKEKSPVPY

-824 RRRTHRDSPSPK
+824 RRRSHRDSPSPK

-848 SQDSKKREESG
+848 SQDSKKQEESG

-865 KESSKRDSSY
+865 KESSKRDSSS
-875 KSRSKRSSPSKD
+875 KSRSKRSTPSKD
-887 QKQETKT
+887 QKQKTKT

-908 SDIMADDSD
+908 SDVMADDSD

-933 EDELTVDEEID
+933 EDELTVDEETD

-955 QDASEDVQALNE
+955 QDAAEDVQAVNE
-967 SDDQTKPSDMDTSS
+967 SDDQTKPSDMDTLS
-981 IQPEMSEHVPATTT
+981 IQPETSEHVPTATTS
-995 TTDGSSDCKEAKE
+995 DRSSDCKEAKE
-1008 LQQGEQKEL
+1008 LQQGKQK
-1017 QEEPKEL
+1017 
-1024 QQVEQEEPKELQEGE
+1024 
-1039 QKGLQEEPNELQEE
+1039 
-1053 PKELQEEPNE
+1053 
-1063 LQEEPKELQ
+1063 
-1072 EEPKE
+1072 
-1077 LQEGEQKGLQE
+1077 
-1088 EPNELQEEP
+1088 
-1097 KELQEEP
+1097 
-1104 NELQE
+1104 
-1109 EPKELQEE
+1109 
-1117 PNELQEE
+1117 
-1124 PNELQEEPNELQE
+1124 ELQE

-1146 QKELENKQKVLQE
+1146 QKELQEKPKELQGGQKELENKQKVLQEDQQELQEVEKKEILQKELKQEHKELQHGEQNKLQEKQKELKQEEHKELQHGEQNKLQEKQKELKQEEHKELQHGEQNKLQEKQKELKQEEHKELQHGEQNKLQEKQKELKEEPKELQQGEQKELENKQKVFQE

-1174 KELKQEEQKELQ
+1174 KELKEEQKELQ
-1186 HGEQNKLQQGE
+1186 HGEQYELQQEE
-1197 QKDDT
+1197 QKGGM
-1202 VKMKE
+1202 VEMEE

-1215 LDKEGVLT
+1215 LDKERVLT
-1223 EQGDEKEISTS
+1223 EQGDDKEIWTS

-1244 EVAGFPVA
+1244 EVVGFPVA

-1270 AGCCLVRSNRKVEMA
+1270 AGCCLVRSNRKVEKA

-1321 YSQLNEGIDADS
+1321 YSQLNEGQRIDS
-1333 EKEKVKED
+1333 EKAKVKED
-1341 IEEDSKEP
+1341 IEEINKEP

-1356 EESTVL
+1356 EESTVV
-1362 MAEMEISEEDAEAQ
+1362 MAETEISEEDAEAQ
-1376 EANETN
+1376 EGKETN
-1382 MDTIMQTSSDE
+1382 MDTIMQASSDE
-1393 EETYG
+1393 EEAYG
-1398 RVLRIRNLPMPDE
+1398 RVLQIRNLPMPDE
-1411 YTDADFLSIVE
+1411 YTDADFLSIAE
-1422 PYGKVIRHWMF
+1422 PYGKVVRHWMF

-1439 LIEMEK
+1439 LIEMKK

-1479 NKRYFLHGPSDGSLQ
+1479 NKSDGSLQ
-1494 ASTEFEEENDESKTI
+1494 ASTEFEEENDESKTQISAI
-1509 SEQPSIQTSA
+1509 SEQLFIQTSA
-1519 NVKESSNDVNSK
+1519 NVKESSNDNQDVNSK
-1531 ADEMQDSAADEGN
+1531 ADEKQDSAADEGSGTKAEN
-1544 SDVVTEM
+1544 SDVVSEM

-1602 KERNS
+1602 KERNSST

>member
-1 MSYNHPYQ
+1 MSYNHPYRS
-9 NPADGYGASN
+9 PADDYSAS
-19 DKYKDSQR
+19 DDQ
-27 IYHRE
+27 YHRE
-32 STAYRSQIRGAS
+32 STAYRSRIRGAS
-44 PERMS
+44 PEQTS
-49 PSSSEPVLSS
+49 PSSSETVLSS
-59 AKALSFLHSC
+59 VKALSFLHSC

-99 KKKKASGTSSSR
+99 KKKKASSTSSSR
-111 SGALRDSSSSR
+111 SSAPQASSSSR
-122 SWDDT
+122 SWDDR
-127 SHAQLVEY
+127 SHTQLVEY
-135 PLDLPERQSYSIPR
+135 PLDFPVRQSYSIPR

-156 DRWENVQQSSSP
+156 DRWENIQQTSSP

-176 SNYVVEYN
+176 SNYVVDYN

-192 FDKASYATEPSR
+192 FDKASCATEPSR
-204 QKTSVVPQSYSSYSR
+204 QKTSVVPQSYSS
-219 DAIQSSHLSSRDG
+219 H
-232 SHSSR
+232 
-237 LSSRDVSQS
+237 
-246 SHLSSRD
+246 SRD
-253 ASQSSHLSSRDIGQ
+253 ASQSSHLSSRDD
-267 SSHLSSRDIGQSSHL
+267 SH
-282 SSRDIG
+282 
-288 QSSYL
+288 
-293 SSRDIGQSS
+293 
-302 HLSSRDI
+302 
-309 GQSSHLSS
+309 
-317 RDIGQS
+317 
-323 SHLSSR
+323 
-329 DIGQSSHLSS
+329 
-339 RDIGQSSHLSSR
+339 
-351 DIGQSSH
+351 
-358 LSSRDIGQSSH
+358 
-369 LSSRDASQ
+369 
-377 SSHLSSRD
+377 
-385 IGQSSHLSSRDA
+385 SSHLSSRDA

-417 DVSQSSHRSSRDASH
+417 DVSQSSHRSSRDVSH
-432 SSHLSGRDTGQSSH
+432 SSHLAGRDVGHSSHLAGRDVGQSSHLSGRDVGQSSHLSGSDVGQSSHLSGRDVGQSSH
-446 LSSRDV
+446 LSSREV

-458 SSRDAGPPSHLSNRG
+458 SNRDAAPPSHLSSRGAAPPSHQSSRGAAPPSHLSSRG
-473 IAPPSLQSSRDV
+473 IAPPSLLSSRDV

-503 SRDVRQ
+503 SRDVSQ
-509 SSHHQRTESAPR
+509 SSHHRRTESAHR

-540 YACVLCEIT
+540 YACVLCDIT
-549 VLSNKDWSVHVKG
+549 VLSDKDWSVHIKG

-573 EKYPAWDQTIQSARR
+573 EKYPAWDQSIQSARR
-588 NEPHSDRLVSR
+588 NEPHSDRLSSR
-599 TTQERGGTSSSRNG
+599 TTQERGGTSSSRKG

-619 GASRSRSASSSSQ
+619 GASSSRHASSSSQ
-632 NHSNT
+632 NRNNT

-643 VCVKFEVDEV
+643 VCVKFEVDEF

-662 CQFGAIVKIIMLP
+662 GQFGAIVKIIMLP

-689 DIVKYFYQNPLRIKG
+689 DIVKYFYQNPLRIRG
-704 ELIVFTLS
+704 ELIKFTLS

-718 QTSRVVS
+718 QTSCVVS

-776 STSSLKIKG
+776 STNALKIKG

-804 DKERSPVPY
+804 DKEKSPVPY

-824 RRRTHRDSPSPK
+824 RRRSHRDSPSPK

-848 SQDSKKREESG
+848 SQDSKKQEESG

-865 KESSKRDSSY
+865 KESSKRDSSS
-875 KSRSKRSSPSKD
+875 KSRSKRSTPKD
-887 QKQETKT
+887 QKQKTKT
-894 EESVEETVEDDNDQ
+894 EKSVEETVEDDSDQ
-908 SDIMADDSD
+908 SDVMADDSD

-933 EDELTVDEEID
+933 EDELTVDEEAD
-944 DEVHDTSDEQE
+944 DEVHETSDEPE
-955 QDASEDVQALNE
+955 QDASEDVQAVNE

-981 IQPEMSEHVPATTT
+981 IQPETSEHVPTATTS
-995 TTDGSSDCKEAKE
+995 DRSSDCKEAKE

-1017 QEEPKEL
+1017 QEKQKELQQGEQKELQQGEQKALQEKPKEL
-1024 QQVEQEEPKELQEGE
+1024 QQREQEEPEEQKELQKVEKKKIWQKELKQEKHKELQHGE
-1039 QKGLQEEPNELQEE
+1039 QNELQEE
-1053 PKELQEEPNE
+1053 P
-1063 LQEEPKELQ
+1063 
-1072 EEPKE
+1072 
-1077 LQEGEQKGLQE
+1077 
-1088 EPNELQEEP
+1088 
-1097 KELQEEP
+1097 
-1104 NELQE
+1104 
-1109 EPKELQEE
+1109 
-1117 PNELQEE
+1117 
-1124 PNELQEEPNELQE
+1124 
-1137 KQKELQQGE
+1137 KELQQGE

-1159 DQKELQEVEKKELQQ
+1159 EQQELQDVEKKEILQKELKQEEHKELQHGEQNELQEKQKELKEEPKELQQGEQKELENKQKVLHVKKKELQQ

-1186 HGEQNKLQQGE
+1186 HGEQYELQQEE
-1197 QKDDT
+1197 QKGDT
-1202 VKMKE
+1202 VEMEE

-1215 LDKEGVLT
+1215 LDKERVLT
-1223 EQGDEKEISTS
+1223 EQGDEKEIWTS

-1270 AGCCLVRSNRKVEMA
+1270 ACCCLVRSNRKVEKA
-1285 LIEMVNAADAAK
+1285 LIEMVNGADAAK
-1297 LEAECKRQHIKL
+1297 LEAECKRQHVKL
-1309 GGRNLRITVSKK
+1309 GGRNLRISVSKK
-1321 YSQLNEGIDADS
+1321 YSQLNEGQRIDS

-1341 IEEDSKEP
+1341 IEENNKEP

-1356 EESTVL
+1356 EESTVV
-1362 MAEMEISEEDAEAQ
+1362 MAETENSEEDAEAR
-1376 EANETN
+1376 EGKETN
-1382 MDTIMQTSSDE
+1382 MDTIMQASSDE
-1393 EETYG
+1393 EEAYG
-1398 RVLRIRNLPMPDE
+1398 RVLQIRNLPMPDE
-1411 YTDADFLSIVE
+1411 YTDEDFLSIAE
-1422 PYGKVIRHWMF
+1422 PYGKVVHHWMF
-1433 RLHQTG
+1433 RLHQT
-1439 LIEMEK
+1439 

-1453 AAANMNKITVA
+1453 AAANMNEITVA

-1479 NKRYFLHGPSDGSLQ
+1479 NKSDGSLQ
-1494 ASTEFEEENDESKTI
+1494 ASTEFEEENDESKTQISAI

-1519 NVKESSNDVNSK
+1519 SVKESSNDNQDVNSK
-1531 ADEMQDSAADEGN
+1531 ADEKQDSAADEGSGTKVEN
-1544 SDVVTEM
+1544 SDVVPEM

-1602 KERNS
+1602 KERNNST

>member
-267 SSHLSSRDIGQSSHL
+267 SSHLSSRDAS
-282 SSRDIG
+282 
-288 QSSYL
+288 
-293 SSRDIGQSS
+293 
-302 HLSSRDI
+302 
-309 GQSSHLSS
+309 
-317 RDIGQS
+317 
-323 SHLSSR
+323 
-329 DIGQSSHLSS
+329 
-339 RDIGQSSHLSSR
+339 
-351 DIGQSSH
+351 
-358 LSSRDIGQSSH
+358 QSSH

-377 SSHLSSRD
+377 SSHLSSRDIGQSAHLSSRD

-1039 QKGLQEEPNELQEE
+1039 QKGLQEEPNEQQEE
-1053 PKELQEEPNE
+1053 QKELQEEPNE
-1063 LQEEPKELQ
+1063 QQEEQ
-1072 EEPKE
+1072 
-1077 LQEGEQKGLQE
+1077 
-1088 EPNELQEEP
+1088 

-1104 NELQE
+1104 NEHQE
-1109 EPKELQEE
+1109 EPK
-1117 PNELQEE
+1117 ELQEE

-1321 YSQLNEGIDADS
+1321 YSQLNEGQSIDADS

-1376 EANETN
+1376 EGNETN